1 MSTLAWENR
10 SKPDRDLHAVVVY
23 NSETFT
29 EVVVLEGG
37 MLEGTITKL

>member
-1 MSTLAWENR
+1 LGNGEKI
-10 SKPDRDLHAVVVY
+10 SKSYRDLQAAVVC

-37 MLEGTITKL
+37 VLEGTITKL